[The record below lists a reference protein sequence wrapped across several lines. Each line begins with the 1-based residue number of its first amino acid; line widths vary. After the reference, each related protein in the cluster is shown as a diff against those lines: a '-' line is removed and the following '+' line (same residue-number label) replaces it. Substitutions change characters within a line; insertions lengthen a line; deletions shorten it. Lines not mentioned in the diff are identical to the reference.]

1 MNGWHGRIELKTADA
16 MQRNGNTDVCC
27 YDRREMGEV
36 KEGGWKDR
44 SIDLKRG
51 VRDEQRREEIVGNY
65 YCTDYIFYLF

>member
-1 MNGWHGRIELKTADA
+1 
-16 MQRNGNTDVCC
+16 
-27 YDRREMGEV
+27 MGEV